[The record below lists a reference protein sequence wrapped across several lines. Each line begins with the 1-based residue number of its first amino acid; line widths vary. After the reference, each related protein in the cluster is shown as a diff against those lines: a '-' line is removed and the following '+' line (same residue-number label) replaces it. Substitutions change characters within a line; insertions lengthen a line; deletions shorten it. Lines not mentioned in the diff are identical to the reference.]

1 MFSLNELLGKLFFFF
16 SIRDIVFFL
25 GGIELLEGNEFLKNM
40 SIKNSLK
47 MIFNLLTIYLNHVKE
62 FKLKINFQ

>member
-1 MFSLNELLGKLFFFF
+1 MFSLNELLGKLVFFFF
-16 SIRDIVFFL
+16 ISIRDIVIFL

-47 MIFNLLTIYLNHVKE
+47 MIFNLLTIYLNHVN
-62 FKLKINFQ
+62 ISC

>member
-1 MFSLNELLGKLFFFF
+1 MFSLNELLGKLVFFFF
-16 SIRDIVFFL
+16 SIRDIVIFL

-47 MIFNLLTIYLNHVKE
+47 MIFNLLTIYLNHVN
-62 FKLKINFQ
+62 ISC

>member
-1 MFSLNELLGKLFFFF
+1 MFSLNELLGKLVFFFF
-16 SIRDIVFFL
+16 SIRDIVIFL

-47 MIFNLLTIYLNHVKE
+47 IIFNLLTIYLNHVN
-62 FKLKINFQ
+62 ISC